1 MTTHRLERVSSAD
14 EAFVG
19 LVRQLDA
26 DLAIR
31 DGDENA
37 FYAQFNGLEAIQHA
51 VVLYLNE
58 VPAACGAIKEYD
70 ATSAEVKRMFTAPE
84 FRGNRLGAVV
94 LSALEDWA
102 EELGYERCILETGL
116 RQPEAIRLY
125 EREGFQR
132 IPNYEPYK
140 EMVNSV
146 CFEKRLV

>member
-1 MTTHRLERVSSAD
+1 
-14 EAFVG
+14 
-19 LVRQLDA
+19 
-26 DLAIR
+26 
-31 DGDENA
+31 
-37 FYAQFNGLEAIQHA
+37 
-51 VVLYLNE
+51 
-58 VPAACGAIKEYD
+58 
-70 ATSAEVKRMFTAPE
+70 MFTAPE

-125 EREGFQR
+125 EHEGFQR